1 VGGSAQ
7 GLAGREAR
15 AMREEN
21 SILQSLNPR
30 QQEAV
35 KYCEGPLLVLAGA
48 GSGKT
53 RVLSHKIAY
62 LIREKGVLPGGILA
76 VTFTNKAAREMKER
90 VEKLLGALSQQMQVS
105 TFHSYGL
112 NFLFR
117 NRDLLD
123 KMGYQKNLVVFDRND
138 SRNLVRDI
146 LDSLD
151 LDPKQ
156 IDPSWVLDQISRAKN
171 SVDPETLKPVV
182 LEDML
187 VKVYQLYQESLKQQ
201 GAVDF
206 DDLLVL
212 PLHILTVDKNAL
224 ERERSLLE
232 WVLVDEYQDVN
243 RNQYLLLRRLV
254 DLSGK
259 IMVVGDPDQSIY
271 GWRGADM
278 TMILNFEHDFP
289 KAKVV
294 VLSQNYR
301 STSNILSAAN
311 SLIMSNMKRKHKD
324 LWTEKDGGDKIYHLL
339 STDER
344 EEALSLAMEIK
355 RLKMQGYKYGDMA
368 LLYRIN
374 AMSRIYE
381 ETFIR
386 MNIPYKVIRG
396 TSFYDRKEIKDVI
409 SYMRLA
415 VNPFDKASLVRVGN
429 SPSRGLGKKSMESL
443 YFFITGHGATGAREI
458 WENMHSLKGKLSGK
472 AGQGAAQLASHMLRI
487 LDQSESPMSIL
498 FYILDNVGYQ
508 ELLKKAYPEQWEEKV
523 ENVRELLS
531 LVPEGGNLGE
541 VLAQVAL
548 FTDLETGGIDDM
560 DSVNL
565 LTLHA
570 AKGLEFP
577 VVFMV
582 GLEEAIFPH
591 FRCLEE
597 RDDLEEERR
606 LCYVG
611 MTRAREKLFMA
622 ASRSRRLFGN
632 FYSNGFSRFLWE
644 IPEKYKVIDDRAREE
659 KVHAGSGSNWRR
671 WSR

>member
-1 VGGSAQ
+1 MKKSDP
-7 GLAGREAR
+7 
-15 AMREEN
+15 
-21 SILQSLNPR
+21 ILESLNPE

-35 KYCEGPLLVLAGA
+35 RFCDGPLLVLAGA

-62 LIREKGVLPGGILA
+62 LVQEKGVLPGGILA
-76 VTFTNKAAREMKER
+76 VTFTNKAAREMRDR
-90 VEKLLGALSQQMQVS
+90 VEHLVGSLAQLMQVS

-117 NRDLLD
+117 NRTFLENA
-123 KMGYQKNLVVFDRND
+123 GYKKNLVVFDRND

-146 LDSLD
+146 FDSLD

-156 IDPSWVLDQISRAKN
+156 IEPSWVLDQISKAKSN
-171 SVDPETLKPVV
+171 SDPKTLKPSAM
-182 LEDML
+182 EDFL
-187 VKVYQLYQESLKQQ
+187 VKIYELYQESLKQQ

-206 DDLLVL
+206 DDLLLL
-212 PLHILTVDKNAL
+212 PLHILTVDRDAL
-224 ERERSLLE
+224 ERERSIIE

-243 RNQYLLLRRLV
+243 RNQYLLLKQLV
-254 DLSGK
+254 DHSGK

-289 KAKVV
+289 KARVV
-294 VLSQNYR
+294 VLSRNYR
-301 STSNILSAAN
+301 STGNILNAAN

-324 LWTEKDGGDKIYHLL
+324 LWTVRDMGDKIYNLF
-339 STDER
+339 SNDER
-344 EEALSLAMEIK
+344 QEAFSLAEEIK
-355 RLKMQGYKYGDMA
+355 RLRMQGYRYGQIA

-396 TSFYDRKEIKDVI
+396 TSFYERKEIKDVI
-409 SYMRLA
+409 SFMRLA
-415 VNPFDKASLVRVGN
+415 VNPFDKASLFRIGN
-429 SPSRGLGKKSMESL
+429 VPARGLGKKSLESL
-443 YFFITGHGATGAREI
+443 YSLISEFGVSNAREV
-458 WENMHSLKGKLSGK
+458 WEGVNSVNGKLKGK
-472 AGQGAAQLASHMLRI
+472 AGQGASLLASHMLRI
-487 LDQSESPMSIL
+487 LDQSENPMSIMY
-498 FYILDNVGYQ
+498 YILDNIGYE
-508 ELLKKAYPEQWEEKV
+508 ELLKKDHPDQWEEKV

-611 MTRAREKLFMA
+611 MTRAEEKLYMA
-622 ASRSRRLFGN
+622 AARCRRLFGN
-632 FYSNGFSRFLWE
+632 FYRNGFSRFLWE
-644 IPEKYKVIDDRAREE
+644 IPEKFKVIDDRAREE
-659 KVHAGSGSNWRR
+659 TIHAGVGSNRRR
-671 WSR
+671 WGW

>member
-1 VGGSAQ
+1 MKQAD
-7 GLAGREAR
+7 L
-15 AMREEN
+15 
-21 SILQSLNPR
+21 ILESLNPE

-35 KYCEGPLLVLAGA
+35 RFCDGPLLVLAGA

-62 LIREKGVLPGGILA
+62 LVRDKGVLPGGILA
-76 VTFTNKAAREMKER
+76 VTFTNKAAREMRDR
-90 VEKLLGALSQQMQVS
+90 VEQLVGTLAQQMQVS
-105 TFHSYGL
+105 TFHAYGL

-117 NRDLLD
+117 NRAFLE
-123 KMGYQKNLVVFDRND
+123 KAGYQKNLVVFDRND

-156 IDPSWVLDQISRAKN
+156 IEPSWVLDQISRAK
-171 SVDPETLKPVV
+171 SESDPKTLKPSAM
-182 LEDML
+182 EDFL
-187 VKVYQLYQESLKQQ
+187 VKIYELYHESLKQQ

-206 DDLLVL
+206 DDLLLL
-212 PLHILTVDKNAL
+212 PLHILTVDRDAL
-224 ERERSLLE
+224 ERERSMID

-243 RNQYLLLRRLV
+243 RNQYLLLKQLV
-254 DLSGK
+254 DHSGK

-289 KAKVV
+289 KARVV
-294 VLSQNYR
+294 VLSRNYR
-301 STSNILSAAN
+301 STGNILNAAN
-311 SLIMSNMKRKHKD
+311 SLIMSNMKRKHKE
-324 LWTEKDGGDKIYHLL
+324 LWTVRDMGDKIYNLL
-339 STDER
+339 SNDER
-344 EEALSLAMEIK
+344 QEAFTLAEEIK
-355 RLKMQGYKYGDMA
+355 RLRMQGYRYGQIA
-368 LLYRIN
+368 LPYRIN
-374 AMSRIYE
+374 AMSRVYE

-396 TSFYDRKEIKDVI
+396 TSFYERKEIKDVI
-409 SYMRLA
+409 SFMRLA
-415 VNPFDKASLVRVGN
+415 VNPFDKASLVRIGN
-429 SPSRGLGKKSMESL
+429 VPARGLGKRSLESL
-443 YFFITGHGATGAREI
+443 YSFISEFGVSSPREV
-458 WENMHSLKGKLSGK
+458 WEGVHSVNGKLKGK
-472 AGQGAAQLASHMLRI
+472 AGQGASLLASHMLRI
-487 LDQSESPMSIL
+487 LDQSENPMSIMY
-498 FYILDNVGYQ
+498 YILDNIGY
-508 ELLKKAYPEQWEEKV
+508 EDLLKKDHPDQWEEKV

-577 VVFMV
+577 IVFMV

-611 MTRAREKLFMA
+611 MTRAEEKLYMA
-622 ASRSRRLFGN
+622 AARCRRLFGT
-632 FYSNGFSRFLWE
+632 FYRNGFSRFLWE
-644 IPEKYKVIDDRAREE
+644 IPEKFKVIDDRAREE
-659 KVHAGSGSNWRR
+659 TVHAGVGSNRRR
-671 WSR
+671 WGW